1 MIGVKKMVRPLLRT
15 RELNKSFGGIVATKD
30 LSIEIFD
37 GQICAIIGPNGAGKT
52 TLVNMLSGNLRA
64 DSGDIIFEDDN
75 VTGLSPSA
83 LCSRGIARSFQITSI
98 FPEFSVLENVCFS
111 VQASLGHSFHFW
123 KDVRADERV
132 ITPAKEV
139 LERIG
144 LISRAN
150 VLSGNLAHGEKRQLE
165 IAMAL
170 ATKPKLLLLDEPM
183 AGMGAEE
190 SRHLITLL
198 HELRSDFSMLL
209 VEHDMDAVFA
219 LADKITV
226 LVYGKSIA
234 EGKPSEIKVNNSVLE
249 AYLGSPGN

>member
-1 MIGVKKMVRPLLRT
+1 MIGVKKMVSPLLRT
-15 RELNKSFGGIVATKD
+15 RALNKSFGGIVATKD
-30 LSIEIFD
+30 LSIEIFE
-37 GQICAIIGPNGAGKT
+37 GQICAVIGPNGAGKT
-52 TLVNMLSGNLRA
+52 TLVNLLSGNLRA

-98 FPEFSVLENVCFS
+98 FPEFSLLENVCFS

-132 ITPAKEV
+132 INPAKEV

-144 LISRAN
+144 LLSRAN
-150 VLSGNLAHGEKRQLE
+150 VLAGNLAHGEKRQLE
-165 IAMAL
+165 IAMVL
-170 ATKPKLLLLDEPM
+170 ATRPKLLLLDEPM

-190 SRHLITLL
+190 SRHLVTLL
-198 HELRSDFSMLL
+198 NELRSDYSMLL

-234 EGKPSEIKVNNSVLE
+234 EGKPSEIKVNNAVLE
-249 AYLGSPGN
+249 AYLGSSES

>member
-1 MIGVKKMVRPLLRT
+1 MVRPLLRT

-132 ITPAKEV
+132 I
-139 LERIG
+139 
-144 LISRAN
+144 SRAN

>member
-1 MIGVKKMVRPLLRT
+1 
-15 RELNKSFGGIVATKD
+15 
-30 LSIEIFD
+30 
-37 GQICAIIGPNGAGKT
+37 
-52 TLVNMLSGNLRA
+52 ML
-64 DSGDIIFEDDN
+64 
-75 VTGLSPSA
+75 T
-83 LCSRGIARSFQITSI
+83 
-98 FPEFSVLENVCFS
+98 
-111 VQASLGHSFHFW
+111 
-123 KDVRADERV
+123 
-132 ITPAKEV
+132 
-139 LERIG
+139 
-144 LISRAN
+144 
-150 VLSGNLAHGEKRQLE
+150 VLSVDEDLEEKCSQAVDEIIENENLAHGEKRQLE

>member
-1 MIGVKKMVRPLLRT
+1 MVSPLLRT
-15 RELNKSFGGIVATKD
+15 RALNKSFGGIVATKD
-30 LSIEIFD
+30 LSIEIFE
-37 GQICAIIGPNGAGKT
+37 GQICAVIGPNGAGKT
-52 TLVNMLSGNLRA
+52 TLVNLLSGNLRA

-98 FPEFSVLENVCFS
+98 FPEFSLLENVCFS

-132 ITPAKEV
+132 INPAKEV

-144 LISRAN
+144 LLSRAN
-150 VLSGNLAHGEKRQLE
+150 VLAGNLAHGEKRQLE
-165 IAMAL
+165 IAMVL
-170 ATKPKLLLLDEPM
+170 ATRPKLLLLDEPM

-190 SRHLITLL
+190 SRHLVTLL
-198 HELRSDFSMLL
+198 NELRSDYSMLL

-219 LADKITV
+219 LADKIMV

-234 EGKPSEIKVNNSVLE
+234 EGKPSEIKVNNAVLE
-249 AYLGSPGN
+249 AYLGSSES

>member
-1 MIGVKKMVRPLLRT
+1 MVSPLLRT
-15 RELNKSFGGIVATKD
+15 RALNKSFGGIVATKD
-30 LSIEIFD
+30 LSIEIFE
-37 GQICAIIGPNGAGKT
+37 GQICAVIGPNGAGKT
-52 TLVNMLSGNLRA
+52 TLVNLLSGNLRA

-98 FPEFSVLENVCFS
+98 FPEFSLLENVCFS

-132 ITPAKEV
+132 INPAKEV

-144 LISRAN
+144 LLSRAN
-150 VLSGNLAHGEKRQLE
+150 VLAGNLAHGEKRQLE
-165 IAMAL
+165 IAMVL
-170 ATKPKLLLLDEPM
+170 ATRPKLLLLDEPM

-190 SRHLITLL
+190 SRHLVTLL
-198 HELRSDFSMLL
+198 NELRSDYSMLL

-234 EGKPSEIKVNNSVLE
+234 EGKPSEIKVNNAVLE
-249 AYLGSPGN
+249 AYLGSSES

>member
-1 MIGVKKMVRPLLRT
+1 
-15 RELNKSFGGIVATKD
+15 
-30 LSIEIFD
+30 
-37 GQICAIIGPNGAGKT
+37 
-52 TLVNMLSGNLRA
+52 
-64 DSGDIIFEDDN
+64 
-75 VTGLSPSA
+75 
-83 LCSRGIARSFQITSI
+83 
-98 FPEFSVLENVCFS
+98 
-111 VQASLGHSFHFW
+111 
-123 KDVRADERV
+123 
-132 ITPAKEV
+132 
-139 LERIG
+139 
-144 LISRAN
+144 
-150 VLSGNLAHGEKRQLE
+150 
-165 IAMAL
+165 MAL

>member
-1 MIGVKKMVRPLLRT
+1 MVRPLLRT

-132 ITPAKEV
+132 INPAKEV
-139 LERIG
+139 LEPIG

-150 VLSGNLAHGEKRQLE
+150 VLSGNLAHVGV
-165 IAMAL
+165 
-170 ATKPKLLLLDEPM
+170 
-183 AGMGAEE
+183 GA
-190 SRHLITLL
+190 
-198 HELRSDFSMLL
+198 
-209 VEHDMDAVFA
+209 AA
-219 LADKITV
+219 AADD
-226 LVYGKSIA
+226 
-234 EGKPSEIKVNNSVLE
+234 
-249 AYLGSPGN
+249 